1 MREGGSLYFA
11 HEDPFAILGIR
22 ADAGGGG
29 GGGGGESVVL
39 LTEQEI

>member
-22 ADAGGGG
+22 ADVGGGG
-29 GGGGGESVVL
+29 KSVVL